1 MGVLEVGA
9 FWGGLGL
16 LVASYRV
23 GGVGGAVLKPKEPPE
38 RAAARLIFS
47 GFSGQEFQSLVILGC
62 SGEAAASRSKKP
74 PAPPRQ
80 IPRALEAVACE
91 VLNTH
96 SEFRGRAPRNRGI

>member
-47 GFSGQEFQSLVILGC
+47 GFSGQEFQSLVILGR
-62 SGEAAASRSKKP
+62 ERP
-74 PAPPRQ
+74 
-80 IPRALEAVACE
+80 
-91 VLNTH
+91 
-96 SEFRGRAPRNRGI
+96 